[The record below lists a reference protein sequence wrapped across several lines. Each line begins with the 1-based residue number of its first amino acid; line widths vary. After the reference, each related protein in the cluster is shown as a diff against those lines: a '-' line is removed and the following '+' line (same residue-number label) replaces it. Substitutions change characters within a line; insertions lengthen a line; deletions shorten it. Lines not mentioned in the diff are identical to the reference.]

1 MQKRADGSVV
11 KQSELLCFMK
21 NHRELSFMC
30 GLWKERSGGAFLS
43 IHNITNLLLL
53 IHS

>member
-1 MQKRADGSVV
+1 MEVFY
-11 KQSELLCFMK
+11 EK

-30 GLWKERSGGAFLS
+30 VLWEGSEKAFLS